1 MHEKRGHKYQ
11 SDGNFDVPHRTR
23 RFLFTSSCPLLRWRI
38 GFNTACAK
46 QQMIL
51 RCGRISGPLPP
62 DEGNPGRVQPGGT
75 AVCSTSPG
83 RTMKLMELCA
93 DESEAGC
100 SRACPGLSCRR
111 PAWPG
116 RAADSERPG
125 HGGRGPTAGASC
137 PRPVSLSRV
146 MTEPDWTVQIR
157 SHRALASGPVRV
169 C

>member
-83 RTMKLMELCA
+83 NGWNCA
-93 DESEAGC
+93 RMNRKRDAAGLA
-100 SRACPGLSCRR
+100 RASAAADRPGLAGLWTPSAPG
-111 PAWPG
+111 PAAH
-116 RAADSERPG
+116 R
-125 HGGRGPTAGASC
+125 ASC

-157 SHRALASGPVRV
+157 SHRALAAGPVRV

>member
-1 MHEKRGHKYQ
+1 LHEKRGHKYQ

-83 RTMKLMELCA
+83 NGWNCA
-93 DESEAGC
+93 RMNRKRDAAGLA
-100 SRACPGLSCRR
+100 RASAAADRPGLAGLPTRSAPGKAARHRR
-111 PAWPG
+111 
-116 RAADSERPG
+116 
-125 HGGRGPTAGASC
+125 GASQC

-157 SHRALASGPVRV
+157 SHRALAAGPVRV